1 MPDRHKPRMITEG
14 RWLNFVARGGWEYAE
29 RRAISGI
36 VGIVAVTD
44 DRRLILVEQYRPP
57 VDAPV
62 IELPAGLVGDEPG
75 RADEPLVEAARREL
89 IEEAGYD
96 AATITVL
103 TTGVPSAGATDER
116 ITLVHATGLKRI
128 SAGGGD
134 AHENITVHE
143 VPLDAL
149 DAWLVERQAAGRL
162 IDLKIYAGLYLAQR

>member
-89 IEEAGYD
+89 IAEAGY
-96 AATITVL
+96 
-103 TTGVPSAGATDER
+103 GVKS
-116 ITLVHATGLKRI
+116 I
-128 SAGGGD
+128 SAGGGES
-134 AHENITVHE
+134 HENRTCHGG
-143 VPLDAL
+143 PLYAL